1 MTIVPPTPVSRD
13 QDLDRAMA
21 NAIRMLSLDAIE
33 NARDGHPGA
42 PLGCSEIATVLFTRH
57 LKFNPADPTW
67 IDRDRFIL
75 SNGHGSMLLYSLLYL
90 SGYEAIDIE
99 QIKRFRTLGSICHG
113 HPEYAVEHGIE
124 VTTGP
129 LGQGFANGV
138 GMAIAEEYLRQMLG
152 SDLLDHFTYVIA
164 GDGCLMEGVAQEA
177 LALAGH
183 LRLGKLVV
191 LWDDNS
197 MTDDGSTD
205 LSTSE
210 DIRTRFRAAGW
221 QVLDANGHDFES
233 VDVAIAH
240 AKSDPRPSLIACAT
254 VIGRGFPRLEGKRG
268 AHGGRVFKEDTQAAR
283 ERLGWTSPPF
293 VVPSEVLNGWRS
305 LVSARNTER
314 YDTWKSRVSELAP
327 ERRALLERLAR
338 RKMPADWQAPLRQYK
353 KSALSLPAQPSILS
367 SGEAVATLFD
377 LFPELLSGAPDLEG
391 PTCHKRD
398 LQAFTAIERGGRFV
412 HYGVREHA
420 MGSIMNGM
428 AAHGGIMPIGATYLA
443 FSDYLRP
450 AIRMAALMGLPVVF
464 INSHDSI
471 GIGQNGPTHQPVE
484 FLASLRAIPN
494 ILVLRPADAV
504 EVAECWEMA
513 LSRRDGPSSFI
524 LSRQALRPVRT
535 THSNENLSAHGGYV
549 LAEATGG
556 ARRVTLL
563 ATGSEV
569 AVALD
574 AKGLLEKLNIP
585 TAVVSMPCWE
595 AFEQQQE
602 SYRRSVLGEDVLRVG
617 IEAAVRLG
625 WERYIGDAGIFV
637 GMSGFG
643 ASGPGDELFRHFG
656 ITAENIVTKVLQRLE
671 SGKQS

>member
-1 MTIVPPTPVSRD
+1 
-13 QDLDRAMA
+13 MA

-305 LVSARNTER
+305 LISARNTER
-314 YDTWKSRVSELAP
+314 YDAWKSRVSELAP
-327 ERRALLERLAR
+327 ERRALLERLAD

-353 KSALSLPAQPSILS
+353 ESALSLPAQPSILS

-377 LFPELLSGAPDLEG
+377 VFPELLSGAPDLEG

-398 LQAFTAIERGGRFV
+398 LQAFTATERGGRFV

-535 THSNENLSAHGGYV
+535 THSNENLSARGGYV
-549 LAEATGG
+549 LADATGG

-617 IEAAVRLG
+617 VEAAVPLG

-643 ASGPGDELFRHFG
+643 ASGPGEELFRHFG

>member
-1 MTIVPPTPVSRD
+1 M
-13 QDLDRAMA
+13 DRAMA

-33 NARDGHPGA
+33 NASDGHPGA

-138 GMAIAEEYLRQMLG
+138 GMAIAEEYLRRMLG
-152 SDLLDHFTYVIA
+152 SDLLEHFTYVIA

-283 ERLGWTSPPF
+283 ARLGWTSPPF

-314 YDTWKSRVSELAP
+314 YDTWKSRVCKLAP

-377 LFPELLSGAPDLEG
+377 VFPELLSGAPDLEG

-398 LQAFTAIERGGRFV
+398 LQAFTATERSGRFV

-535 THSNENLSAHGGYV
+535 AHSNENLSARGGYV

-574 AKGLLEKLNIP
+574 AKGLLEKQNIP

-595 AFEQQQE
+595 AFEQQE
-602 SYRRSVLGEDVLRVG
+602 VSYRQSVLGKDVLRVG

-643 ASGPGDELFRHFG
+643 ASGPGEELFRHFG